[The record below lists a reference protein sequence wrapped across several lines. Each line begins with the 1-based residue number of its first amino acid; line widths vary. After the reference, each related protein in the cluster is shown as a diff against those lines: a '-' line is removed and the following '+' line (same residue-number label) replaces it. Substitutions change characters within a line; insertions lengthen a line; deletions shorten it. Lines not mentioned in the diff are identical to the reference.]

1 MAYQKCF
8 SIVEGDNMTKD
19 ELKRKLKSVWIL
31 HQQIEGYLSELK
43 ELRSF
48 ACKITPV
55 YSLAPSGSGNGQK
68 LENNIIRIIDEENK
82 LQDHVSELLNSI
94 TEVRNLIS
102 LVDDPMQRLVL
113 QKRYLN
119 YQKWEVIAAD
129 LGYSWRQVHRLHS
142 VGLNMIVKKM

>member
-1 MAYQKCF
+1 MKE
-8 SIVEGDNMTKD
+8 VKHLTKD
-19 ELKRKLKSVWIL
+19 ELKKKLKSAWML
-31 HQQIEGYLSELK
+31 HKQIEEHLSELQ

-55 YSLAPSGSGNGQK
+55 YSLAPGGSCNGQK
-68 LENNIIRIIDEENK
+68 LENNIAKIADMETL
-82 LQDHVSELLNSI
+82 LQDETDEFLKSLQ
-94 TEVRNLIS
+94 EVRNLIK
-102 LVDDPMQRLVL
+102 LIDDPMQRLIM

-142 VGLNMIVKKM
+142 VGLNIIVKKM